1 LPPEK
6 QTMELKDIAALSGKS
21 GLFKIISPTKSGV
34 ILESL
39 DEAKTKLVAS
49 SNQRISILSEIS
61 IYTKTKEGNT
71 PLLGVLKKIKKDF
84 ANDLGVD
91 QDSDAIELKAFLKSV
106 LPEYDESKVY
116 VSDMKKLV
124 RWYGILS
131 QNAPEVFES
140 EDQSEKAADKTSG
153 QA

>member
-1 LPPEK
+1 
-6 QTMELKDIAALSGKS
+6 MELKDIAALSGKG

-39 DEAKTKLVAS
+39 DETKSKLVAS

-71 PLLGVLKKIKKDF
+71 PLLDVLKKIKKDF

-91 QDSDAIELKAFLKSV
+91 ADSDPKELKAFLKSV
-106 LPEYDESKVY
+106 LPEYDEAKVY

-131 QNAPEVFES
+131 QNAPEVFEFES
-140 EDQSEKAADKTSG
+140 QSEKVGDKT
-153 QA
+153 AEVKA

>member
-1 LPPEK
+1 
-6 QTMELKDIAALSGKS
+6 MELKDIAALSGKS